1 MKSSNWGN
9 TLRKYAR
16 FLHRDLSYFLAG
28 IIIIYAVSGIALN
41 HRNTFNPDYSI
52 EVIEQQLSKPL
63 PVQSEVTKADV
74 VELLAEFGAE
84 ANYTKHYFPQPGVM
98 KVFLKGGSNMMVDL
112 GQQTLVYEKLTRRP
126 LLSAF
131 ARLHYNP
138 GRWWTYFSD
147 FFAVG
152 LLVITFSGLVMIK
165 GKKGLWGRGGIELL
179 LGILIPI
186 LFLFS

>member
-1 MKSSNWGN
+1 M

-41 HRNTFNPDYSI
+41 HRNTFNPNYSVEKI
-52 EVIEQQLSKPL
+52 EASLSQPL
-63 PVQSEVTKADV
+63 PAQAAIQKADV
-74 VELLAEFGAE
+74 IKLLAQYEEDG
-84 ANYTKHYFPQPGVM
+84 NYTKHYFPQPGIM

-112 GQQTLVYEKLTRRP
+112 NQQKLVYEKLTQRP

-131 ARLHYNP
+131 TRLHYNP

-147 FFAVG
+147 FFAIG
-152 LLVITFSGLVMIK
+152 LLIITFSGLIMIK
-165 GKKGLWGRGGIELL
+165 GKKGLWGRGGIELI

-186 LFLFS
+186 LFFIL

>member
-1 MKSSNWGN
+1 M

-41 HRNTFNPDYSI
+41 HRNSFNPDYSI
-52 EVIEQQLSKPL
+52 EKIEQQLSQPL
-63 PVQSEVTKADV
+63 PAQAEIQKADV
-74 VELLAEFGAE
+74 IELLTEFEEEG
-84 ANYTKHYFPQPGVM
+84 NYTKHYFPQPGIM

-112 GQQTLVYEKLTRRP
+112 SQQKLVYEKLTRRP

-131 ARLHYNP
+131 TRLHYNP

-147 FFAVG
+147 FFAIG
-152 LLVITFSGLVMIK
+152 LLIITFSGLIMIK

-186 LFLFS
+186 LFFIL

>member
-1 MKSSNWGN
+1 M

-41 HRNTFNPDYSI
+41 HRNTFNPDYS
-52 EVIEQQLSKPL
+52 VDRIEQTLTHPL
-63 PVQSEVTKADV
+63 PAQADLKKADV
-74 VELLAEFGAE
+74 LQLLAEFEEEG
-84 ANYTKHYFPQPGVM
+84 NYTKHYFPEAGVM

-112 GQQTLVYEKLTRRP
+112 NNQKLVYEKLTRRP

-131 ARLHYNP
+131 TRLHYNP
-138 GRWWTYFSD
+138 GQWWTYFSD
-147 FFAVG
+147 FFAIG
-152 LLVITFSGLVMIK
+152 LLVITFSGLIMIK

-186 LFLFS
+186 LFFFT

>member
-1 MKSSNWGN
+1 M

-41 HRNTFNPDYSI
+41 HRNSFNPDYSV
-52 EVIEQQLSKPL
+52 EVLETTLEQPL
-63 PVQSEVTKADV
+63 PIKEKIAKSDV
-74 VELLAEFGAE
+74 LQLLKGIDDE
-84 ANYTKHYFPQPGVM
+84 AIYTKHYFPQAETM
-98 KVFLKGGSNMMVDL
+98 KVFLKGGSSLMVDL
-112 GQQTLVYEKLTRRP
+112 EHQQVVYEKLTRRP

-131 ARLHYNP
+131 TRLHYNP

-152 LLVITFSGLVMIK
+152 LLIITFSGIIMIK

-179 LGILIPI
+179 LGILVPI
-186 LFLFS
+186 LFFIL

>member
-1 MKSSNWGN
+1 MQSSKWGT

-28 IIIIYAVSGIALN
+28 IIIIYAVSGIAMN
-41 HRNTFNPDYSI
+41 HRNTFNPDYSV
-52 EVIEQQLSKPL
+52 EVIQQSLSKPL
-63 PVQSEVTKADV
+63 PPQAKVTKADV
-74 VELLAEFGAE
+74 VELLAEFE
-84 ANYTKHYFPQPGVM
+84 ADGNYTKHYFPQPNIM

-112 GQQTLVYEKLTRRP
+112 NQQTLVYEKLTRRP

-131 ARLHYNP
+131 TRLHYNP

-152 LLVITFSGLVMIK
+152 LLIITFSGLIMIK

-186 LFLFS
+186 LFFFS